1 MTYFLNLYKKE
12 LMAHNYKELQ
22 FWKRSKKLCVSIYQS
37 TSNFPQE
44 EKFGITNQIRRSAV
58 SIPSNIAEGSSR
70 SSIKDFRRFIE
81 IAMGSAYELE
91 TQLSIANEIG
101 YISDNSSKA
110 LLSELLSVIQ
120 MMSKFKSSL
129 KL

>member
-1 MTYFLNLYKKE
+1 
-12 LMAHNYKELQ
+12 MAHNYKELQ

-70 SSIKDFRRFIE
+70 SSIKYFRRFIE
-81 IAMGSAYELE
+81 ISMGSAYKLE
-91 TQLSIANEIG
+91 TQLSIANEIR
-101 YISDNSSKA
+101 YLSDNSSKA

-120 MMSKFKSSL
+120 MMSKFKSLL

>member
-1 MTYFLNLYKKE
+1 LTYFLNLYKKE

-58 SIPSNIAEGSSR
+58 SIPSNIAGGSSR

-81 IAMGSAYELE
+81 ISMGSAYELE

-101 YISDNSSKA
+101 YLSDNSSKA

>member
-1 MTYFLNLYKKE
+1 
-12 LMAHNYKELQ
+12 
-22 FWKRSKKLCVSIYQS
+22 
-37 TSNFPQE
+37 
-44 EKFGITNQIRRSAV
+44 
-58 SIPSNIAEGSSR
+58 
-70 SSIKDFRRFIE
+70 
-81 IAMGSAYELE
+81 MGSAYELE

-101 YISDNSSKA
+101 YLSDNSSKA

>member
-58 SIPSNIAEGSSR
+58 SIPSNIAGGSSR

-81 IAMGSAYELE
+81 ISMGSAYELE

-101 YISDNSSKA
+101 YLSDNSSKA

>member
-1 MTYFLNLYKKE
+1 
-12 LMAHNYKELQ
+12 MAHNYKELQ

-120 MMSKFKSSL
+120 MMSKFKSPL